1 MAQDPRPLRRLLRL
15 LSRDRRDIL
24 YVYGYAI
31 FNGLVALSL
40 PLGVQAIIGLVL
52 AERVSSSWIILT
64 TVVTLGVWLSG
75 VLQVVQLSITEVLQ
89 QRMFTRAA
97 FEFAYRI
104 PRLDGR
110 ATRGVYTPELVN
122 RFFDILNVQKG
133 LSKLL
138 LDFSS
143 SALQILFG
151 LILLS
156 FYHPVFIFF
165 GLALFSLLTAIFLYT
180 GKWGLASSLEESK
193 WKYAMAHW
201 LEDLARGM
209 RTFKLAGTTDLPLR
223 RTDDLVT
230 EYLSARK
237 AHFRVLVLQYGHIV
251 AFKGLITA
259 GLLAIGGYLVIENQ
273 INVGQFV
280 ASEIIII
287 LTMNSAEKL
296 ILTMEPI
303 YDILTAVEKIAQVT
317 DLPLEPEQDGV
328 GVEDIQ
334 RSGLSDKGWGLS
346 FRGVSLEGWAAGD
359 KGVLSGIDLDI
370 APGERVCVSGPTG
383 SGKSALLRL
392 MAGLDDGAS
401 GIRLVN
407 GIPVGNIDGCALR
420 SHIGDALEDEVIFHG
435 TVAENIALGRPGVDF
450 AAVQWAAHSVGLDAL
465 VAAWPQGY
473 DTRLETGGMGL
484 PSSAIRRIFLA
495 RAIAARPHL
504 LVLDQPL
511 KSQSPEER
519 LRLASYLCDRQ
530 HPWTLVIASNEPEI
544 QRACDRV
551 IHLAAGRIQAPN
563 ANAQV

>member
-1 MAQDPRPLRRLLRL
+1 M

-24 YVYGYAI
+24 YVYGYAV

-64 TVVTLGVWLSG
+64 AVVTLGVWLSG

-89 QRMFTRAA
+89 QRIFTRAA

-104 PRLDGR
+104 PRLESK
-110 ATRGVYTPELVN
+110 AIRGVYTPELMN

-151 LILLS
+151 LLLLS

-165 GLALFSLLTAIFLYT
+165 GVGLLAMLTTIFVWT

-209 RTFKLAGTTDLPLR
+209 RTFKLAGTTDLPLQ
-223 RTDDLVT
+223 RTDELVSQ
-230 EYLSARK
+230 YLSARK
-237 AHFRVLVLQYGHIV
+237 AHFRVLVLQYGHVV

-317 DLPLEPEQDGV
+317 DLPIEPEQEGL
-328 GVEDIQ
+328 
-334 RSGLSDKGWGLS
+334 GLSDLERAGASERGWSL
-346 FRGVSLEGWAAGD
+346 RYRDVSLEGLMAGEP
-359 KGVLSGIDLDI
+359 GVLNDIDLDI
-370 APGERVCVSGPTG
+370 AAGERVCVSGPPG
-383 SGKSALLRL
+383 SGKSSLLRL

-401 GIRLVN
+401 GIRLIN

-435 TVAENIALGRPGVDF
+435 TVYENIGLGRPGVDF
-450 AAVQWAAHSVGLDAL
+450 AAVQWAAQAVGLEATITQ
-465 VAAWPQGY
+465 WPQGY
-473 DTRLETGGMGL
+473 DTVLETGGVGL
-484 PSSAIRRIFLA
+484 PSSAVRRLFLA
-495 RAIAARPHL
+495 RAIACRPRL

-519 LRLASYLCDRQ
+519 TRLASYLCDRQ

-551 IHLAAGRIQAPN
+551 ITLSNGRVVSSTPSPT
-563 ANAQV
+563 VS